1 MWEHCHLCWFI
12 FICFQSRFL
21 LCSHFSICSHPWP
34 LSPHS
39 TSNPAKP
46 RLALSLPC
54 AQGLTVSPTASI
66 IILLHSHLLPA
77 LFQQPPNLSLCFCP
91 CPPKLLPCFPHSSQ
105 CDPFKTDS
113 DHMSPFFQ
121 TVPKNFSLYPSL
133 CDLPPSG
140 SQCFLISSPSYS
152 AWATKPP
159 SYLCIQ
165 SSSLCTCSKALVELT
180 TFALAVPLPGTFF
193 SKMSAW
199 FTHPLHSSFSWNP
212 R

>member
-77 LFQQPPNLSLCFCP
+77 LFQQPPKLSLCFCP

-121 TVPKNFSLYPSL
+121 PFQRISVSTPAYVTCHHPDPSVFWSHLLPILPGPQSL
-133 CDLPPSG
+133 LP
-140 SQCFLISSPSYS
+140 IY
-152 AWATKPP
+152 AYRAPP
-159 SYLCIQ
+159 F
-165 SSSLCTCSKALVELT
+165 ALV
-180 TFALAVPLPGTFF
+180 AKP
-193 SKMSAW
+193 S
-199 FTHPLHSSFSWNP
+199 
-212 R
+212 